1 MARYVLRRLVYL
13 VVQVFLV
20 ATVAFIL
27 IHLVPGNPVRAML
40 GQNAPEAQVRQVEHA
55 LGLDRPLLVQF
66 VAWMGQVVRGNFGRS
81 VVGGWSVLPEV
92 MTRLGNT
99 LELIAGAIIISVAV
113 GIPLG
118 TLAARRPNTTT
129 DLVLSWV
136 AMAGISLPNFVIG
149 SVLLLLFA
157 VHWHVLPQIE
167 FVSWSKNPIEHLE
180 LLVLPCVTLAAASG
194 AVVMRMMR
202 SSLLEV
208 TGADFM
214 RTARAKGL
222 SENAAVRRHAI
233 KNALNPVVS
242 ILGLQVGALLGGTV
256 IVETI
261 YGWPGLSTLLLDAIS
276 NRDYPVIQGVLLAIA
291 ILTVLVNL
299 TVDIVYAYLDPRLR
313 SV

>member
-1 MARYVLRRLVYL
+1 
-13 VVQVFLV
+13 
-20 ATVAFIL
+20 
-27 IHLVPGNPVRAML
+27 
-40 GQNAPEAQVRQVEHA
+40 
-55 LGLDRPLLVQF
+55 
-66 VAWMGQVVRGNFGRS
+66 
-81 VVGGWSVLPEV
+81 
-92 MTRLGNT
+92 
-99 LELIAGAIIISVAV
+99 
-113 GIPLG
+113 
-118 TLAARRPNTTT
+118 
-129 DLVLSWV
+129 
-136 AMAGISLPNFVIG
+136 MAGISLPNFVIG

-276 NRDYPVIQGVLLAIA
+276 NRDYPVIQGVVLAIA

-299 TVDIVYAYLDPRLR
+299 TVDIVYAYLDPRIR
-313 SV
+313 YV